1 MLTQIWMYENFVFDF
16 FTTPSVETLVSRL
29 ECCNLDMHECMDAWR
44 SSIFFFILFVFFLV

>member
-1 MLTQIWMYENFVFDF
+1 MYENFVFDF